1 MRLVTLTSIDK
12 SISASCSLFNGE
24 KETLYPQ
31 FPFLVNSDQIFV
43 VQIIE
48 KIAAFVWM
56 LLGVLGE
63 KDLTVL
69 RLTSSDQQIR

>member
-1 MRLVTLTSIDK
+1 MRKEPCYEFKTFVKLVMVASIDK
-12 SISASCSLFNGE
+12 SISVSCSLFNGE
-24 KETLYPQ
+24 KETLCPQ

-56 LLGVLGE
+56 HKE
-63 KDLTVL
+63 T
-69 RLTSSDQQIR
+69 